1 MDANDLI
8 HARRNKR
15 KENDLSDSEFE
26 TNSMRERSN
35 NNLVNIEV
43 ASGKSINIENTSNI
57 SAKMLDAMPAGMK
70 AEATK

>member
-15 KENDLSDSEFE
+15 NDPDGMSDSD
-26 TNSMRERSN
+26 NDSMRERSD

-43 ASGKSINIENTSNI
+43 ASGKSINIDNTSNL
-57 SAKMLDAMPAGMK
+57 SAKMLSAMPESMK
-70 AEATK
+70 AEA